1 MDHRTVMD
9 LAGTD
14 AAAYIRKSRLEE
26 GMDTQEVLSKH
37 QKALVEYAA
46 AHQIHLIEIYP
57 EVVSGESL
65 YARPQMLRLLQD
77 VEEGRYDAVLC
88 MDLDRLSRGRMKDQ
102 GIILDTFRESDTLI
116 ITPEKVYDLSD
127 DIDEEYAELKTFM
140 SRREYKIINKRLQR
154 GLRQSIQAGCY
165 VANAPYGYRKTV
177 IDRKPTLEIYEP
189 EARFVQMMFSLYAQ
203 GFGCTSVARQVNAL
217 GAKPHRSAEFNR
229 SSVNMILR
237 NPTYIGKIVWDQ
249 KKHIRKGARGNPKH
263 ITIYQPPEKW
273 TITDGLH
280 PAIVDRELF
289 DRVQAIMAGRYI
301 PSKRDGTVKS
311 PLAGLVKCANCGMNM
326 QRMVMK
332 RYPYL
337 LCTRPGCCAST
348 KFELVEKRVLDSLQD
363 SLDQLSVRKPASGV
377 QDTSPLEL
385 SLLAVQKELAGA
397 NRQKNR
403 LYELLELGGYDI
415 PTFRE
420 RMEAVKGKIAA
431 LERKEAETRRTID
444 HAKTADPQ
452 ALAQRIRAV
461 LDAYGSS
468 DNAQR
473 NALLKSVIDQ
483 VWYSKAKKTKPND
496 FDIQLDLK
504 PF

>member
-1 MDHRTVMD
+1 M
-9 LAGTD
+9 
-14 AAAYIRKSRLEE
+14 
-26 GMDTQEVLSKH
+26 
-37 QKALVEYAA
+37 
-46 AHQIHLIEIYP
+46 
-57 EVVSGESL
+57 
-65 YARPQMLRLLQD
+65 
-77 VEEGRYDAVLC
+77 
-88 MDLDRLSRGRMKDQ
+88 
-102 GIILDTFRESDTLI
+102 
-116 ITPEKVYDLSD
+116 
-127 DIDEEYAELKTFM
+127 
-140 SRREYKIINKRLQR
+140 
-154 GLRQSIQAGCY
+154 
-165 VANAPYGYRKTV
+165 
-177 IDRKPTLEIYEP
+177 
-189 EARFVQMMFSLYAQ
+189 
-203 GFGCTSVARQVNAL
+203 
-217 GAKPHRSAEFNR
+217 
-229 SSVNMILR
+229 
-237 NPTYIGKIVWDQ
+237 
-249 KKHIRKGARGNPKH
+249 
-263 ITIYQPPEKW
+263 
-273 TITDGLH
+273 
-280 PAIVDRELF
+280 DRELF

-332 RYPYL
+332 RHPYL

-377 QDTSPLEL
+377 QDTSTLEL

-403 LYELLELGGYDI
+403 LYELLELGEYDI

>member
-1 MDHRTVMD
+1 
-9 LAGTD
+9 
-14 AAAYIRKSRLEE
+14 
-26 GMDTQEVLSKH
+26 
-37 QKALVEYAA
+37 
-46 AHQIHLIEIYP
+46 
-57 EVVSGESL
+57 
-65 YARPQMLRLLQD
+65 
-77 VEEGRYDAVLC
+77 
-88 MDLDRLSRGRMKDQ
+88 
-102 GIILDTFRESDTLI
+102 
-116 ITPEKVYDLSD
+116 
-127 DIDEEYAELKTFM
+127 
-140 SRREYKIINKRLQR
+140 
-154 GLRQSIQAGCY
+154 
-165 VANAPYGYRKTV
+165 
-177 IDRKPTLEIYEP
+177 
-189 EARFVQMMFSLYAQ
+189 
-203 GFGCTSVARQVNAL
+203 
-217 GAKPHRSAEFNR
+217 
-229 SSVNMILR
+229 MILR

-403 LYELLELGGYDI
+403 LYELLELGEYDI

-431 LERKEAETRRTID
+431 LERKETETRRTID
-444 HAKTADPQ
+444 HAKT
-452 ALAQRIRAV
+452 
-461 LDAYGSS
+461 G
-468 DNAQR
+468 
-473 NALLKSVIDQ
+473 
-483 VWYSKAKKTKPND
+483 
-496 FDIQLDLK
+496 
-504 PF
+504 